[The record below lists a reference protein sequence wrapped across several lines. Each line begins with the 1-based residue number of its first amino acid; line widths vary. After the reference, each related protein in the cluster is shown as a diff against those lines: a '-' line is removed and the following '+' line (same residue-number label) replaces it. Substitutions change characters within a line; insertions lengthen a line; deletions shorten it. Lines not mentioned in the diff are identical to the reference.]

1 MAKPTNGPCL
11 HTLPAAGLLLL
22 LAGTALADDCTT
34 LFDQARKTHETAVS
48 AAAFKNCGELSTKGD
63 LTGRYLLGL
72 LTIDGIGTS
81 ADAVA
86 GLKLVREAAD
96 GGLPAAQARLGRMY
110 LRGEAVETDPAIAAD
125 WFQRAANGG
134 DPLAQYE
141 LGQLRYKGL
150 GIDADPYEAYKWFT
164 AARRNFELEGNVPR
178 QKLAQRKQETVAIDL
193 SSSDRERAEAWIAEQ
208 PGVTR
213 KQ

>member
-1 MAKPTNGPCL
+1 MAKPTDGFCL
-11 HTLPAAGLLLL
+11 LTLPAAGLLLL
-22 LAGTALADDCTT
+22 LAGTAVADDCTM
-34 LFDQARKTHETAVS
+34 LFDQARKTRDTAAS
-48 AAAFKNCGELSTKGD
+48 TAAFKSCGKLSAKGD

-72 LTIDGIGTS
+72 LTIDGIGTA
-81 ADAVA
+81 ADANA
-86 GLKLVREAAD
+86 GLKLVHEAAD
-96 GGLPAAQARLGRMY
+96 GSLAAAQARLGRMY
-110 LRGEAVETDPAIAAD
+110 LRGEAVKADPAMAAD

-141 LGQLRYKGL
+141 LGQLRYKGI

-164 AARRNFELEGNVPR
+164 AARRNFEQEGNIPR
-178 QKLAQRKQETVAIDL
+178 QKLAQRKQETVAADL